1 MRESARVK
9 ILLVESG
16 RAVGGTERVVW
27 ELATR
32 LPAARFEVHVWLS
45 TAPGVD
51 ELAAALAAAEL
62 PVTRIAEVDNRWDL
76 KGMLDTWSRLRKL
89 KPDLLHIHHV
99 WPAADRYLEA
109 HLDGTGYETHIA
121 TNGEDALRDAMTWK
135 PDVIL
140 LDIMMPKLSGFEV
153 CKRLRADPVTKNV
166 GILMVTALD
175 QPTDIERAVEVGT
188 DDFVTRPIN
197 KTELLLRVRALLSAI
212 PEPTPTDRTLAYFR
226 RVQHGT
232 LS

>member
-1 MRESARVK
+1 MPRVL
-9 ILLVESG
+9 IVDD
-16 RAVGGTERVVW
+16 
-27 ELATR
+27 TR
-32 LPAARFEVHVWLS
+32 PN
-45 TAPGVD
+45 
-51 ELAAALAAAEL
+51 AEL
-62 PVTRIAEVDNRWDL
+62 
-76 KGMLDTWSRLRKL
+76 
-89 KPDLLHIHHV
+89 
-99 WPAADRYLEA
+99 LEA
-109 HLDGTGYETHIA
+109 HLDGTGYETLIA

-197 KTELLLRVRALLSAI
+197 KTELLLRVRALLQAI

-226 RVQHGT
+226 RVQQGT
-232 LS
+232 LSELTAKT

>member
-1 MRESARVK
+1 MPRVL
-9 ILLVESG
+9 IVDD
-16 RAVGGTERVVW
+16 
-27 ELATR
+27 TR
-32 LPAARFEVHVWLS
+32 PN
-45 TAPGVD
+45 
-51 ELAAALAAAEL
+51 AEL
-62 PVTRIAEVDNRWDL
+62 
-76 KGMLDTWSRLRKL
+76 
-89 KPDLLHIHHV
+89 
-99 WPAADRYLEA
+99 LEA
-109 HLDGTGYETHIA
+109 HLDGTGYETLIA
-121 TNGEDALRDAMTWK
+121 TNGEDALRDAGSWK

-153 CKRLRADPVTKNV
+153 CKRLRADPVTANV

-197 KTELLLRVRALLSAI
+197 KTELLLRVRALLVAI

-226 RVQHGT
+226 RVQQGT

>member
-1 MRESARVK
+1 M
-9 ILLVESG
+9 
-16 RAVGGTERVVW
+16 
-27 ELATR
+27 
-32 LPAARFEVHVWLS
+32 
-45 TAPGVD
+45 
-51 ELAAALAAAEL
+51 
-62 PVTRIAEVDNRWDL
+62 
-76 KGMLDTWSRLRKL
+76 RKL
-89 KPDLLHIHHV
+89 
-99 WPAADRYLEA
+99 WPADYTMWMWLNW
-109 HLDGTGYETHIA
+109 LLLTGTCA
-121 TNGEDALRDAMTWK
+121 
-135 PDVIL
+135 
-140 LDIMMPKLSGFEV
+140 
-153 CKRLRADPVTKNV
+153 NV